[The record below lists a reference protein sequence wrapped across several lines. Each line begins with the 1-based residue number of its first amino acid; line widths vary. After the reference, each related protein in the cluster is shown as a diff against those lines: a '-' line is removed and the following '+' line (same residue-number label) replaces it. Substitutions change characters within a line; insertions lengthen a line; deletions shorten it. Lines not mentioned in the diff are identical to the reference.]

1 METVVSL
8 LGQRSIVFKIF
19 KPVAEVTPQEVLGGL
34 QEALAGTPA
43 AQHLNQQPQLA
54 AGIATN

>member
-19 KPVAEVTPQEVLGGL
+19 KPCVDVDLREIASGV
-34 QEALAGTPA
+34 EAALSGHPMPKHMTGVM
-43 AQHLNQQPQLA
+43 QQQ
-54 AGIATN
+54 